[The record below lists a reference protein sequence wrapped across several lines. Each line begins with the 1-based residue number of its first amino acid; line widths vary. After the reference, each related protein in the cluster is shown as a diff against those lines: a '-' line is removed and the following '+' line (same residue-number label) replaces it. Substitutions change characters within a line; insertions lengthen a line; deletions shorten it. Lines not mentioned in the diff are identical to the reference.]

1 LAHHGDEMM
10 TEVHQFVHSYVDHD
24 ATSAHARNLQRI
36 IQSLGIKSEVYAGEW
51 RGDKSKATFFRD
63 YATNNAP
70 DRTWLLYHLSTAS
83 PMAAYL
89 NDRPEH
95 VAMSYHNITPY
106 SYLAPWEPGV
116 APELEIARQ
125 QLKSLSQNTELAVAA
140 SHYSEHELREAG
152 FRNTMTAPILFDA
165 SHFSRALDQKVYDKL
180 RRAKDSGGADWLFV
194 GRITPH
200 KCQHQIVQAFAVYKR
215 LYDEN
220 ARLHLV
226 GGLSSHRYWS
236 VLNQYVERL
245 DMQDSVFITK
255 GVSDGALGAYYAAAD
270 VFVCLS
276 EHEGFGVPVL
286 EALHN
291 DVPVIAFDAAAV
303 GETLGAGGLVLQDK
317 SPSTVAVAA
326 HRLLADEGLRKAM
339 IAAGHTRLQDF
350 ALPVVEKQWTQIIE
364 QMVAE

>member
-1 LAHHGDEMM
+1 M

-24 ATSAHARNLQRI
+24 ATSTHARHLQRI

-51 RGDKSKATFFRD
+51 RGDKSKATFFRE
-63 YATNNAP
+63 YATANAA

-89 NDRPEH
+89 KDRPEH
-95 VAMSYHNITPY
+95 LAMSYHNVTPY
-106 SYLAPWEPGV
+106 AYMAPWEPAV

-125 QLKSLSQNTELAVAA
+125 QLKSLSQKTELAVAA
-140 SHYSEHELREAG
+140 SNYSEVELREAG
-152 FRNTMTAPILFDA
+152 FRKTTTAPILFDA
-165 SHFSRALDQKVYDKL
+165 DDFSSARDQKVYDKL
-180 RRAKDSGGADWLFV
+180 RKAKDAGGADWLFV

-215 LYDEN
+215 LYDED

-245 DMQDSVFITK
+245 DLQDSVFITK
-255 GVSDGALGAYYAAAD
+255 GVSDAALSAYYAAAD

-291 DVPVIAFDAAAV
+291 DLPVVAFDAAAV
-303 GETLGAGGLVLQDK
+303 GETLGTGGLVLQEK
-317 SPSTVAVAA
+317 SPSVVAVAV
-326 HRLLADEGLRKAM
+326 HRILSDESLRTAM
-339 IAAGHTRLQDF
+339 RQAGHARLQDF